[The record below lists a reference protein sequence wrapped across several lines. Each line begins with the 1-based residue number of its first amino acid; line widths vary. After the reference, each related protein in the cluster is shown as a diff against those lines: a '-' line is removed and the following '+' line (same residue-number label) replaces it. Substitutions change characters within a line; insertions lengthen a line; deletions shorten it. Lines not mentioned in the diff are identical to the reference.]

1 MVAKTGYEAYR
12 RSAESTSRD
21 QTGELQ
27 PMEQVG
33 THAPALFA
41 AQAGSTERADY
52 TLSGIAELYEKQEKV
67 AVPTGTSFFSGSE
80 SFMNAT
86 VFSSGT
92 ETVPSLVM

>member
-52 TLSGIAELYEKQEKV
+52 TLMTLMGPWWCTQRRA
-67 AVPTGTSFFSGSE
+67 
-80 SFMNAT
+80 
-86 VFSSGT
+86 
-92 ETVPSLVM
+92 

>member
-1 MVAKTGYEAYR
+1 MVAKTGYEANR

-41 AQAGSTERADY
+41 AQAGKVLSELERQKSTNE
-52 TLSGIAELYEKQEKV
+52 
-67 AVPTGTSFFSGSE
+67 P
-80 SFMNAT
+80 
-86 VFSSGT
+86 
-92 ETVPSLVM
+92 